1 MKYEHVFYTTKY
13 DNLRIEFLFLYIS
26 QEVGWRAYILNDINY
41 KRCTV
46 LRSTDWRFTHR
57 FFEADDQR
65 YIDKNRS
72 YPFVCWTSVVQD
84 LEIMK
89 NVAAVWAEL
98 TAYYIRNGGTFAE
111 NQPRLAKQG
120 II

>member
-1 MKYEHVFYTTKY
+1 MKYEHTFYTTQY
-13 DNLRIEFLFLYIS
+13 NNLRFEFLFLYIS
-26 QEVGWRAYILNDINY
+26 QKDGWRAYILNDINY
-41 KRCTV
+41 KRYS
-46 LRSTDWRFTHR
+46 LRRSTNWHFTHR
-57 FFEADDQR
+57 LFEADDQR
-65 YIDKNRS
+65 YIDKNHS

-98 TAYYIRNGGTFAE
+98 TAYYIRHGGTFEE
-111 NQPRLAKQG
+111 NQPKLAKQG

>member
-13 DNLRIEFLFLYIS
+13 DNLRIEFLFLRIS
-26 QEVGWRAYILNDINY
+26 PALGWRAYILTDIDY
-41 KRCTV
+41 KRIDPA
-46 LRSTDWRFTHR
+46 RSTDWHFTHR

-65 YIDKNRS
+65 YIDRQRS
-72 YPFVCWTSVVQD
+72 YPFVCWTTVVRD
-84 LEIMK
+84 LKSMK

-111 NQPRLAKQG
+111 NQPRLAAQG

>member
-1 MKYEHVFYTTKY
+1 MRYEHVFYTTKY
-13 DNLRIEFLFLYIS
+13 DNLQIEFLFLHIS
-26 QEVGWRAYILNDINY
+26 PKLGWRAYILTDIDY
-41 KRCTV
+41 KRFSAS
-46 LRSTDWRFTHR
+46 RSTDWHFTHR

-65 YIDKNRS
+65 YIDRRRS
-72 YPFVCWTSVVQD
+72 YPFVCWTSVVRD
-84 LEIMK
+84 LKSIK